1 MANHKSAI
9 TRIRNSK
16 RKRDRNRYQKVTER
30 NALKEFKLLTDKKAA
45 TEMLPKVISM
55 VDRLAKKH
63 ILHKNKASHLKSQLT
78 RHVNALA

>member
-16 RKRDRNRYQKVTER
+16 RKKDRNRYQKVTQR
-30 NALKEFKLLTDKKAA
+30 NAVKEFKTVKDKKAA
-45 TEMLPKVISM
+45 GEMLPKIIAM
-55 VDRLAKKH
+55 IDRLAKKN

-78 RHVNALA
+78 RHVNAL